1 MFKLLII
8 EDEPVERET
17 LKLMLDNNCGEMFQI
32 ETAENGFKALERAE
46 KWLPDIA
53 MVDIN
58 MPGMNGLDTIRAL
71 KKKNAQ
77 MRFLILSSY
86 NRFEY
91 AQEAVKLGVE
101 DFILKPAKVGTL
113 KAALE
118 AAAEKLEMVKKDR
131 EDNSFLQQ
139 KIEEVRPLVESE
151 CIYALIGE
159 KTEKEIKS
167 SMDFLGYEVKS
178 GFCFVIEFKDR
189 PRFILYK
196 VRQALTEVGLKC
208 LGEQFHNIIVFFVL
222 SEKELEERKTR
233 EVGNFVTMLL
243 KETGIKGTRVGV
255 GQMERDL
262 YNFYLSYRQALAVM
276 KQREEPWKKSIYLH
290 DKENDRNEKELSYH
304 IIENLVEALKKTDEE
319 AMRNSLKQMCTEFI
333 MKTEVLS
340 YARNQI
346 YRILLI
352 VLEQI
357 KKNDISFENIFE
369 PPFSLE
375 EVLEVTNRKE
385 LELYAALWLNH
396 LMQAMYKYKKINNH
410 FLIEQALQYIEE
422 HYGENI
428 MLDDIASYLEVS
440 SFYLSKLFKKATGRN
455 FTDLLAEKRVEKA
468 KTLLRSQMSVKEIT
482 FAVGFN
488 SQNYFTKVFK
498 KYCGITPTEYKNKTE
513 E

>member
-1 MFKLLII
+1 
-8 EDEPVERET
+8 
-17 LKLMLDNNCGEMFQI
+17 
-32 ETAENGFKALERAE
+32 
-46 KWLPDIA
+46 
-53 MVDIN
+53 
-58 MPGMNGLDTIRAL
+58 
-71 KKKNAQ
+71 
-77 MRFLILSSY
+77 
-86 NRFEY
+86 
-91 AQEAVKLGVE
+91 
-101 DFILKPAKVGTL
+101 
-113 KAALE
+113 
-118 AAAEKLEMVKKDR
+118 
-131 EDNSFLQQ
+131 
-139 KIEEVRPLVESE
+139 
-151 CIYALIGE
+151 
-159 KTEKEIKS
+159 
-167 SMDFLGYEVKS
+167 
-178 GFCFVIEFKDR
+178 
-189 PRFILYK
+189 
-196 VRQALTEVGLKC
+196 
-208 LGEQFHNIIVFFVL
+208 
-222 SEKELEERKTR
+222 
-233 EVGNFVTMLL
+233 
-243 KETGIKGTRVGV
+243 
-255 GQMERDL
+255 
-262 YNFYLSYRQALAVM
+262 
-276 KQREEPWKKSIYLH
+276 
-290 DKENDRNEKELSYH
+290 
-304 IIENLVEALKKTDEE
+304 
-319 AMRNSLKQMCTEFI
+319 MRNSLKQMCTEFI